1 MEDSLRLDSAQL
13 AAFQQDPRYD
23 YDRELVGGSQNFIE
37 WLSTI
42 ISDWFEKTYN
52 TLMDNEAVKFAL
64 VIVGLLVVAV
74 IAWLVWKKGAKLF
87 LRNAPG
93 DALDYELEEDT
104 IYGVDFDGDIR
115 QALEQQNY
123 RQAVRLVYLQT
134 LKHLSDAGKIE
145 WQPSRTP
152 TQYVRQYGLP
162 AFAELSRRFIRVRYG
177 NFQADEALY
186 LEMKQLQQDIIEKG
200 GQA

>member
-23 YDRELVGGSQNFIE
+23 YDHELVGGSQNFIE

-42 ISDWFEKTYN
+42 ISDWFEKTCN

-93 DALDYELEEDT
+93 DVLDYELEEDT

>member
-162 AFAELSRRFIRVRYG
+162 AFAGLSRRFIRVRYG